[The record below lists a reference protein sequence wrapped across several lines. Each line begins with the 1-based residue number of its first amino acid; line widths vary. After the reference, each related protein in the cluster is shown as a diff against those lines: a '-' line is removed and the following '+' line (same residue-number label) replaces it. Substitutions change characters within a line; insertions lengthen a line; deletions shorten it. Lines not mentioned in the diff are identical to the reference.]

1 MTESPLIVQ
10 ADGAVLLETQHPAYE
25 DARARLATF
34 AALEKSPEFVHFY
47 RITPISVW
55 NAAALGERAD
65 EVLRWLEEN
74 ARFPIAKQVTERI
87 AEWYPDASFH
97 EIDFDSPGPIMMADP
112 ERELP
117 HH

>member
-1 MTESPLIVQ
+1 MTEPPLIVQ
-10 ADGAVLLETQHPAYE
+10 ADGAVLLETQHPGYE
-25 DARARLATF
+25 AARARLATF

-65 EVLRWLEEN
+65 EVLRWLEDN

-87 AEWYPDASFH
+87 AEWFRRYGLLQLERLD
-97 EIDFDSPGPIMMADP
+97 ADP
-112 ERELP
+112 ISP
-117 HH
+117 HAT